1 MNILKEKG
9 ENVKEIITI
18 ILGAL
23 PISEVRGAIPYA
35 LKMNMSLSKAFIL
48 SVFGN
53 FIPVIP
59 TLLLLEPVS
68 NYLRRY
74 SIGDK
79 FFTWLFARTR
89 RHSDAI
95 EKYEA
100 LGLAIFVGVPLPM
113 TGAWSGCVA
122 AFIFGLKFWRSVIA
136 ITAGIII
143 AAIIVSFVAVGA
155 INLGAITG
163 ILTKSVSF

>member
-1 MNILKEKG
+1 MKEL
-9 ENVKEIITI
+9 ITI

-35 LKMNMSLSKAFIL
+35 LKMDIPLYKALIL
-48 SVFGN
+48 SIFGN

-59 TLLLLEPVS
+59 ALLLLEPVS
-68 NYLRRY
+68 NYLRKY
-74 SIGDK
+74 PIWDK

-122 AFIFGLKFWRSVIA
+122 AFIFGIKFWRSLIA

-163 ILTKSVSF
+163 IFTKSISF